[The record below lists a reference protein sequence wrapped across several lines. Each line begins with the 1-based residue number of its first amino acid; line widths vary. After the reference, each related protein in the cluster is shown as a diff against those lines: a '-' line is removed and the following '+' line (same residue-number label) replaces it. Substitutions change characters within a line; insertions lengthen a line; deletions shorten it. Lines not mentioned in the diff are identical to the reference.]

1 MMARERGFPLLDSAK
16 KMTAEN
22 TRELGKQGRSAGQGN
37 AVQLLVVDDEKGVT
51 DLLKL
56 QLAEIG
62 FAVDVANDGAV
73 GINKIQGKRYD
84 VILLD
89 LKMPRI
95 NGLEVLKFARE
106 NQPDAQILILTGYG
120 DIKTAVDTIKMGA
133 FDFITKPYNFEEL
146 VVSINNALKMHRL
159 LVDNKV
165 MKMQLGEGKYEIVG
179 ESPALKQVIDVA
191 LKVAPSDA
199 SVLITGPSGCG
210 KELIAH
216 LIHDHSERAKKPFV
230 AVNCASIPDTLIES
244 ELFGHE
250 KGAFTDAH
258 SLKQGLTEIADGGT
272 LFLDEVGDITYLVQ
286 PKLLRFIETGTF
298 RRVGGT
304 TEMSVNV
311 RIISATNKDIEREVE
326 EGKFREDLLY
336 RLNVV
341 HIEIPPLHQRREDIP
356 LLVTHFLQKKQRAR
370 RAREISPEAL
380 KLLMDYIWPG
390 NIRELENVIERAAIL
405 ATGEA
410 ILPENIALT
419 SKSKS
424 PDLRRIP
431 TRLSLAELE
440 KIHIENVLKANGFN
454 RTKSAQALGISLK
467 TLYLKIKHYNID
479 TPANKS

>member
-1 MMARERGFPLLDSAK
+1 MAEIL
-16 KMTAEN
+16 
-22 TRELGKQGRSAGQGN
+22 N
-37 AVQLLVVDDEKGVT
+37 ALVVDDEKNVS

-56 QLAEIG
+56 QLDDVG
-62 FAVDVANDGAV
+62 YSVDVANDGAV
-73 GINKIQGKRYD
+73 GINKIQSKRYD

-95 NGLEVLKFARE
+95 NGLEVLKFAKE
-106 NQPDAQILILTGYG
+106 NQPDAQVLILTGYG

-133 FDFITKPYNFEEL
+133 FDFITKPYNFDEL
-146 VVSINNALKMHRL
+146 LVSLKNAMEMRRL
-159 LVDNKV
+159 IVDNKV
-165 MKMQLGEGKYEIVG
+165 MKMQLGDGKFELVG
-179 ESPALKQVIDVA
+179 QSLALQKVVQIA

-199 SVLITGPSGCG
+199 SVMITGPSGSG

-216 LIHDHSERAKKPFV
+216 LIHENSERAKKPFV
-230 AVNCASIPDTLIES
+230 ALNCASIPDTLMES

-258 SLKQGLTEIADGGT
+258 TLKQGLAEIADGGT
-272 LFLDEVGDITYLVQ
+272 LFLDEVGDISHLVQ

-304 TEMSVNV
+304 VEMGVNV
-311 RIISATNKDIEREVE
+311 RILSATNKDLEHEAE

-341 HIEIPPLHQRREDIP
+341 HVEVPPLGQRREDIP
-356 LLVTHFLQKKQRAR
+356 LLVEHFLEKKQRTH
-370 RAREISPEAL
+370 RAKKISKEAL
-380 KLLMDYIWPG
+380 KMLTEYDWPG

-405 ATGEA
+405 ATGDE
-410 ILPENIALT
+410 ITPEFIALT
-419 SKSKS
+419 SKPKS
-424 PDLRRIP
+424 TDLRRIS

-454 RTKSAQALGISLK
+454 RNKSAKALGISLK
-467 TLYLKIKHYNID
+467 TLYLKIKHYDIE
-479 TPANKS
+479 TPAGKG